1 MTALAV
7 TEGWAEAPLRA
18 FVDDA
23 RVQLALLLHP
33 SGQVLGQHGF
43 ARRIDVM
50 SACALA
56 AATNASSAELGRML
70 EGKPFRGLHY
80 AGKEKQ
86 IFLGQAD
93 TPRGPYLLLTVFDQT
108 ASLGLVQLYFG
119 EFRARLKDAAPAA
132 DIGGAAPLKEQF
144 EGELNKNLAALF
156 GRA

>member
-1 MTALAV
+1 MTEIAV
-7 TEGWAEAPLRA
+7 TEAWAEAPLRA

-56 AATNASSAELGRML
+56 AATNASSGALGKML
-70 EGKPFRGLHY
+70 DGKPFSGLHY
-80 AGKEKQ
+80 AGKDKQ
-86 IFLGQAD
+86 IFLGQAE
-93 TPRGPYLLLTVFDQT
+93 TQRGPYLLLTVFDQT

-119 EFRARLKDAAPAA
+119 EFRVRLKDAAPAPEG
-132 DIGGAAPLKEQF
+132 GGAPLNEHF

-156 GRA
+156 GRG